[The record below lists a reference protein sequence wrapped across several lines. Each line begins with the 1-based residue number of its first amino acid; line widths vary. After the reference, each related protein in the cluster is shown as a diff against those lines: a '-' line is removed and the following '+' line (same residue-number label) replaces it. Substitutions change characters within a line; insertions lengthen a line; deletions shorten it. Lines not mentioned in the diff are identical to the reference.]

1 METAVFKTYMPEPK
15 EPGWVLIDAAGQ
27 PIGRVASKIAAILR
41 GKHKPD
47 FTPNMA
53 MGDCVVVIN
62 ADKVVLTGS
71 KPRTKVY
78 TRYSGYPGGLK
89 RTAAAVMLAEKPVK
103 AVEHA
108 VKGMLPKGTLGNTMF
123 RRLKVYAGAT
133 HPHAAQ
139 KPVKMEV
146 E

>member
-1 METAVFKTYMPEPK
+1 MFKTFVPEQK
-15 EPGWVLIDAAGQ
+15 EPGWVLIDAEGQ
-27 PIGRVASKIAAILR
+27 SIGRVASKIAAVLR

-53 MGDCVVVIN
+53 TGDCVVVIN
-62 ADKVVLTGS
+62 ADKAVLKGS
-71 KPRTKVY
+71 KPRTKLY
-78 TRYSGYPGGLK
+78 TSYSGYPGGLK
-89 RTAAAVMLAEKPVK
+89 QVTGAVMLAEKPVK

-108 VKGMLPKGTLGNTMF
+108 VKGMLPRGTLGNVMF
-123 RRLKVYAGAT
+123 RRLKVYAGAA

-146 E
+146 K

>member
-1 METAVFKTYMPEPK
+1 MEKAVFKTFVPQAK
-15 EPGWVLIDAAGQ
+15 EPDWVLIDAEGQ
-27 PIGRVASKIAAILR
+27 PIGRVASKIAATLR

-47 FTPNMA
+47 FTPNLP

-62 ADKVVLTGS
+62 ADKVVLKGS

-78 TRYSGYPGGLK
+78 TRYSGYPSGLK
-89 RTAAAVMLAEKPVK
+89 RTVGAVMLAEKPVK

-108 VKGMLPKGTLGNTMF
+108 VKGMLPKTSLGRVMF

-146 E
+146 K